1 MSQTTESPQTIYR
14 KDYTPSP
21 FLIDKVDLDFRLDK
35 AETVVHAKLWL
46 RRNPASADKGDLVL
60 HGARNDAGSGD
71 LVSIEVNGEALG
83 ADQYRLDDSSL
94 TLLAPAD
101 AFVLET
107 TRKLQPQENKSLEGL
122 YASGSGLFTQC
133 EAEGFRK
140 ITWFLDRPDVLSK
153 FNVTLRAPKTL
164 FPILLANGNKVS
176 EHDEGDTRI
185 AVWNDPWPKPSYL
198 FALVAA
204 DLVTRQG
211 HFTTQSGRKIELN
224 VWVQAHDL
232 DQTAHCMESLKKS
245 MTWDEKR
252 FGREYDLDVFNL
264 VAVSD
269 FNMGAMENKG
279 LNIFNTKY
287 VLARPDTATDTDFA
301 GIEGVVGH
309 EYFHNWSGNRVTC
322 RDWFQLSLKEG
333 FTVFRDQ
340 EFSSDVGSRAVCRIE
355 EVRRLRSMQ
364 FPEDSG
370 PTAHPVRPDSF
381 VEISNFYTVTI
392 YEKGAEV
399 VRMLHTLLGEADF
412 RKGTDLYF
420 DRFDGTAATCD
431 DFVSCMA
438 EASGRDL
445 SQFKLWYEQAGTP
458 ELHVQTCHDPAT
470 KRLHV
475 RFEQK
480 VPDTPGQSDKAPMCI
495 PVRTALLD
503 RDSKA
508 PLSLCVEGKHLGD
521 ETVLEL
527 TQASQDFVFE
537 NVETAPVPSFLR
549 GFSAPVK
556 LHTDA
561 QEDDLLFRLAHD
573 DDSFNRVE
581 ASQELF
587 LRHLE
592 SESKALAGGEENTAI
607 DGKWM
612 EAIRSCLRDVL
623 DAQNHADPA
632 LLALA
637 LSVPS
642 LSVIGDRLSER
653 GHFADFTSAHQA
665 REKLIKTLADTLK
678 SDLAQVDLFLS
689 DHLQGPYEFAPGPV
703 GNRSL
708 RNLCVSWQSRVDP
721 NIPQAHLQRAT
732 NMTDTQ
738 MALALLSEQSGTARD
753 EAFSSFR
760 NQWSQEALMMDKW
773 FTLQAQSV
781 RANVM
786 DDVDALAKDEAF
798 SLKNPNRARALVMGF
813 AMGNPLHFHDAS
825 GRGFRFLADHV
836 IALDAFNPQ
845 IAARFLTPL
854 TRWRKQDEARQ
865 TMMKSEIDRVLNR
878 KECSPDVYEIASK
891 ALA

>member
-1 MSQTTESPQTIYR
+1 MSQTVESPQTIYR
-14 KDYTPSP
+14 KDYSPSP
-21 FLIDKVDLDFRLDK
+21 FLIDHVDLDFNLDE
-35 AETVVHAKLWL
+35 AESWVTAKLHL
-46 RRNPASADKGDLVL
+46 RRNPASEDSSGDLVL
-60 HGARNDAGSGD
+60 HGARNDAGSGE
-71 LVSIEVNGEALG
+71 LVSIQMNGEALP
-83 ADQYRLDDSSL
+83 ADRYRLEDESL
-94 TLLAPAD
+94 TVMAPPAT
-101 AFVLET
+101 FILET
-107 TRKLQPQENKSLEGL
+107 TRKLQPQKNKSLEGL
-122 YASGSGLFTQC
+122 YASGTGLFTQC

-153 FNVTLRAPKTL
+153 FHVTLRAPKNI

-176 EHDEGDTRI
+176 EHDEGDTRVS
-185 AVWNDPWPKPSYL
+185 VWNDPWPKPSYL

-204 DLVTRQG
+204 DLVARRD
-211 HFTTQSGRKIELN
+211 HFTTRGGREVELN

-245 MTWDEKR
+245 MRWDEER

-364 FPEDSG
+364 FPEDAG

-381 VEISNFYTVTI
+381 VEIQNFYTVTI

-399 VRMLHTLLGEADF
+399 VRMLHTLLGEETF

-420 DRFDGTAATCD
+420 ERYDGTAATCD

-458 ELHVQTCHDPAT
+458 ELRVQTCHDPET
-470 KRLHV
+470 QRYHV
-475 RFEQK
+475 RFEQH
-480 VPDTPGQSDKAPMCI
+480 VPDTPGQSGKQPMCI

-503 RDSKA
+503 RQA
-508 PLSLCVEGKHLGD
+508 RTPLALTLNGQVLGA
-521 ETVLEL
+521 ETVLEV
-527 TQASQDFVFE
+527 TETSQDFVFE
-537 NVETAPVPSFLR
+537 NMPNPPVASFLR

-556 LHTDA
+556 LQTD
-561 QEDDLLFRLAHD
+561 EKENDLLFRLAHD

-581 ASQELF
+581 AGQELY
-587 LRHLE
+587 LRYLE
-592 SESKALAGGEENTAI
+592 SASKSIAAAEPSAAPGDPWLH
-607 DGKWM
+607 
-612 EAIRSCLRDVL
+612 AIRSTLRGVL
-623 DAQNHADPA
+623 DSDADPA

-637 LSVPS
+637 LSVPGIA
-642 LSVIGDRLSER
+642 VIGDRLAER
-653 GHFADFTSAHQA
+653 GHFADYSSAHKA
-665 REKLIKTLADTLK
+665 REALVATLAQTLK
-678 SDLAQVDLFLS
+678 EDLVEVSSSLTERL
-689 DHLQGPYEFAPGPV
+689 HGPYAFAPGPV
-703 GNRSL
+703 GCRSL
-708 RNLCVSWQSRVDP
+708 RNLCTAWQTRLAP
-721 NIPQAHLQRAT
+721 GLAQEHLERAT

-738 MALALLSEQSGTARD
+738 VALALLSDQSGPVRD
-753 EAFSSFR
+753 QAFLAFR
-760 NQWSQEALMMDKW
+760 QKWAKEALMMDKW
-773 FTLQAQSV
+773 FTLQAQST
-781 RANVM
+781 RSTVM
-786 DDVDALAKDEAF
+786 DDVEELVQDEAF

-813 AMGNPLHFHDAS
+813 AMGNPLHFHDPS

-854 TRWRKQDEARQ
+854 TRWRKQDETRQ
-865 TMMKSEIDRVLNR
+865 VLMKSQIERVLNR
-878 KECSPDVYEIASK
+878 SDCSRDVYEIASK

>member
-1 MSQTTESPQTIYR
+1 MSQSAESPQTIYR

-21 FLIDKVDLDFRLDK
+21 FLIDKVDLDFRLDE
-35 AETVVHAKLWL
+35 AETLVRAKLWL
-46 RRNPASADKGDLVL
+46 RRNPASAETGDLVL
-60 HGARNDAGSGD
+60 HGARNDAGSGE
-71 LVSIEVNGEALG
+71 LVSIAVNNEALG
-83 ADQYRLDDSSL
+83 AEQYRLDDDSL
-94 TLLAPAD
+94 TLLAPQAE
-101 AFVLET
+101 FILET
-107 TRKLQPQENKSLEGL
+107 TRKLQPQKNKSLEGL

-153 FNVTLRAPKTL
+153 YNVTLRAPKAL

-176 EHDEGDTRI
+176 EHDEGDTRV

-204 DLVTRQG
+204 DLVTRQD
-211 HFTTQSGRKIELN
+211 HFTTMSGRNIELN

-364 FPEDSG
+364 FPEDGG

-399 VRMLHTLLGEADF
+399 VRMLHTLLGEETF

-420 DRFDGTAATCD
+420 ERFDGTAATCD
-431 DFVSCMA
+431 DFVSSME

-458 ELHVQTCHDPAT
+458 ELRVQTCHEPET

-475 RFEQK
+475 RFEQS
-480 VPDTPGQSDKAPMCI
+480 VPDTPGQTDKAPMCI

-503 RDSKA
+503 PESKA
-508 PLSLCVEGKHLGD
+508 PLALTVDGKERGQ

-527 TQASQDFVFE
+527 TQASQDFVFD
-537 NVETAPVPSFLR
+537 NVSKAPVPSFLR

-561 QEDDLLFRLAHD
+561 PKSDLLFRLAHD
-573 DDSFNRVE
+573 NDSFNRVE
-581 ASQELF
+581 AGQELF

-592 SESKALAGGEENTAI
+592 AQSKALSQGEGGDDI
-607 DGKWM
+607 DSGWVD
-612 EAIRSCLRDVL
+612 AIRASLQSTLKDT
-623 DAQNHADPA
+623 DADPA

-642 LSVIGDRLSER
+642 LSVLGDRLSER
-653 GHFADFTSAHQA
+653 GHFADYASAHQA
-665 REKLIKTLADTLK
+665 REKLITDLATTLK
-678 SDLAQVDLFLS
+678 GDLGEVEKALTSQLA
-689 DHLQGPYEFAPGPV
+689 GPYEFAPAPV
-703 GNRSL
+703 GRRSL
-708 RNLCVSWQSRVDP
+708 RNLCVAWQSRVDGD
-721 NIPQAHLQRAT
+721 IPLTHLQRAT

-738 MALALLSEQSGTARD
+738 VALALLSDQSGSARD
-753 EAFSSFR
+753 DAFAAFR
-760 NQWSQEALMMDKW
+760 SQWSHEALMMDKW
-773 FTLQAQSV
+773 FALQAQSV
-781 RANVM
+781 RAGVL
-786 DDVDALAKDEAF
+786 DDVENLVKDEAF
-798 SLKNPNRARALVMGF
+798 SLKNPNRARALITGF
-813 AMGNPLHFHDAS
+813 AMGNPLHFHDSS

-865 TMMKSEIDRVLNR
+865 ILMKNEIERVLKR
-878 KECSPDVYEIASK
+878 DDCSRDVYEIASK